1 MELFYY
7 VGKNLSGEKIN
18 GTFKAK
24 DKGYVAKKIK
34 DQGYIPVKIEKI
46 NINSF
51 SYMFKAH
58 LYRVNPIDIAIF
70 CEQLSVMLD
79 AGIDTIECLNV
90 IKEQTENGRLRDAI
104 FSMIKDIKHGYTLTE
119 ACNNIPFLF
128 TEVLVNMIEAGEISD
143 RLSDVLKI
151 LSTYY
156 QDMAK
161 QQEKIK
167 NTLVYPCIL
176 GVASFFV
183 VFFLITNVLPVYVN
197 LFSIA
202 GTELPTST
210 KILLTISSHF
220 FKILAAGFVLLIILI
235 TLIPKIFESNKA
247 ILTIDAVKLDM
258 PFIGRIIQKGY
269 SAKIAR
275 ILFVL
280 ISSGIPLL
288 KALKIAGGTINNA
301 LIKTELTKIQLGLE
315 KGKNL
320 SEIMSKKVFP
330 PILIKI
336 ITTGEESGN
345 LEEMLKKAA
354 YFYEN
359 EVDILQE
366 RLNSFIEPTIII
378 FLTLIIAFIIIS
390 IMMPL
395 FEIYNFY

>member
-1 MELFYY
+1 
-7 VGKNLSGEKIN
+7 
-18 GTFKAK
+18 
-24 DKGYVAKKIK
+24 
-34 DQGYIPVKIEKI
+34 
-46 NINSF
+46 
-51 SYMFKAH
+51 
-58 LYRVNPIDIAIF
+58 
-70 CEQLSVMLD
+70 
-79 AGIDTIECLNV
+79 
-90 IKEQTENGRLRDAI
+90 
-104 FSMIKDIKHGYTLTE
+104 
-119 ACNNIPFLF
+119 
-128 TEVLVNMIEAGEISD
+128 
-143 RLSDVLKI
+143 
-151 LSTYY
+151 
-156 QDMAK
+156 
-161 QQEKIK
+161 
-167 NTLVYPCIL
+167 
-176 GVASFFV
+176 
-183 VFFLITNVLPVYVN
+183 
-197 LFSIA
+197 
-202 GTELPTST
+202 
-210 KILLTISSHF
+210 
-220 FKILAAGFVLLIILI
+220 
-235 TLIPKIFESNKA
+235 
-247 ILTIDAVKLDM
+247 M